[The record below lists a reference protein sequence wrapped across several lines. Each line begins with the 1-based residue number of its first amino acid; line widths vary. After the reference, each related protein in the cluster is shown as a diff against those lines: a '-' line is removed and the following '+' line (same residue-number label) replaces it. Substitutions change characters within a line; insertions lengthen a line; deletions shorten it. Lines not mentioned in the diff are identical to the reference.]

1 MATRIVFELSIQ
13 DANAAVRLEELRAQ
27 LRELNKELRG
37 ADRGSQEF
45 AKLAIEAA
53 GTKAEIAKLT
63 EEQKKLRREFAAT
76 QVPKDSLA
84 GLRLEYAKLSQEV
97 AKLSAVER
105 QSPFGQ
111 SLVKNAASVKREI
124 DGIEQSIGRFTGN
137 VGNYKLAL
145 NSVFDI
151 AGGVLLGGGIANG
164 IGLITDQLNKGI
176 RAVEDYGAALSRL
189 SAITGV
195 TGEELEVL
203 KTRAEE
209 LTTIDVN
216 GKVIVNTATE
226 IFEAF
231 TLVGSARPELLKDAE
246 ALQEVT
252 KQAIVL
258 SKASGDDLVTS
269 VEAVTTT
276 LGQFQLGADK
286 SREII
291 NQLAAGSKEGASEI
305 ADTTQALQKFG
316 TTAAVTNVSTAESV
330 ALIET
335 LADRQLKGAEAGTQ
349 LRNIL
354 AKLAGADV
362 LPRSAVQQLSEAGVS
377 LNVLRDTSLPLS
389 DRLKELGKISGD
401 TAALTKVFGLENL
414 AAAQIITQG
423 IPKYEELLVKIQGT
437 DEAYKQAGINADN
450 FKTRVENLEKQG
462 INALTRAFLGLEPAL
477 SAGVQVFSELIELLF
492 DMGEAIGDN
501 KEEYLA
507 LAAALIALNSTT
519 LQNIASQASLL
530 FTTKGMTVANA
541 QALLGVNV
549 LTSAE
554 ARQAVVT
561 RALAAAQA
569 AMPLLAL
576 VAGVYLV
583 VKAFD
588 VYNESLSAAET
599 ASRAVADAQE
609 DIAESSGREVAALS
623 ANIGV
628 LNDAA
633 ASQTDRAAAIKAL
646 NDQYPD
652 YLRGINLDLQT
663 SAQLAII
670 QRELTDQIIRKA
682 AAQAKSNAL
691 AEISSSIVEKELK
704 IAELQRKQQGGS
716 FTLQD
721 RSFIIQNEQNKLK
734 QLRTELEVTSKRFD
748 EVFKLGQTQESQV
761 IEIVDPKSL
770 KETADATKTT
780 LDQIAADRAELTEK
794 ERKQLEKEQSSRK
807 SAQEKQ
813 LKESNDTQKQIE
825 AQEKRVS
832 DIRRSIRELET
843 KDENQ
848 FSSELTEIENR
859 RLSALEKNAERTL
872 ALREKIAK
880 QTGQPIAAAQA
891 GQTVT
896 AQVQAVSGT
905 TKADL
910 SEAALIDQETEAIN
924 EAFDRQKE
932 VVNERRAEIQ
942 EEQIRAL
949 EDLRL
954 EVTNIAAENAVKIAE
969 AAQKALDVS
978 FAAQRADLK
987 RLFDLQNKEIIEG
1000 QISGD
1005 FSTED
1010 ADQLRL
1016 DNQVQFNEKALAL
1029 EREYASKVVEVSNNI
1044 RDTKIAASQATLT
1057 VELATIERRRQAAVE
1072 ALEKE
1077 QTTTGSDLSAQIS
1090 AVNQRAAE
1098 EAKAAQEDF
1107 AQTVVDTSL
1116 EAKTAQLGAI
1126 QEVDDAQ
1133 AQAHASQLQRI
1144 EDEKAKRDEIK
1155 NAAIEA
1161 AGSIAGAIFQIEEN
1175 RIAQEGKTK
1184 TDAINK
1190 EYEKKKEAA
1199 QGNAKLLAKLD
1210 KEQAAKVAA
1219 VEKEQA
1225 EKRKRIAIIEAII
1238 NTALAVV
1245 KAAPN
1250 PVLMALAAIVGAA
1263 QVAVIASQKFE
1274 KGGIAAV
1281 GAAKKTGTF
1290 GGRPHSAGGT
1300 KGRFDDGTEIEV
1312 EADEVFVILNK
1323 RASAAIRN
1331 LSEINYK
1338 YGGRKFET
1346 GGIMDFTPQIAI
1358 PAASAGATQI
1368 VVVAEAK
1375 FSEEQITQIANEL
1388 ASRTAA
1394 ESRAAIAN
1402 GLDDANRRNERETS
1416 MAQNREG

>member
-13 DANAAVRLEELRAQ
+13 DANAAVKLEELKAQ
-27 LRELNKELRG
+27 LRELNKELRST
-37 ADRGSQEF
+37 DSGSDKFKELSVQ
-45 AKLAIEAA
+45 AA

-63 EEQKKLRREFAAT
+63 QEQNKLRKEFAAT
-76 QVPKDSLA
+76 QLPKDSLA
-84 GLRLEYAKLSQEV
+84 ALRLEYSRLAVEVSKLSE
-97 AKLSAVER
+97 AER
-105 QSPFGQ
+105 KSSFGQ

-137 VGNYKLAL
+137 VGNYKLAF
-145 NSVFDI
+145 NSLFDI

-164 IGLITDQLNKGI
+164 IGLITDQMNKGI
-176 RAVEDYGAALSRL
+176 RAVEDYGESLSRL

-231 TLVGSARPELLKDAE
+231 TLVGSARPELLKDAD

-258 SKASGDDLVTS
+258 SKASGDDLKTS

-305 ADTTQALQKFG
+305 VDTTQALQKFG

-377 LNVLRDTSLPLS
+377 LNVLRDTSLPLA

-477 SAGVQVFSELIELLF
+477 SAGVEVFSELIELFF

-530 FTTKGMTVANA
+530 FTTKGMTLANA

-554 ARQAVVT
+554 ARQAIIT
-561 RALAAAQA
+561 KALAAAQA

-576 VAGVYLV
+576 VSGIYLV

-588 VYNESLSAAET
+588 VYNESLSAAEK
-599 ASRAVADAQE
+599 ASRSVADAQE
-609 DIAESSGREVAALS
+609 QIAESSGREVATLS

-628 LNDAA
+628 LSDAA
-633 ASQTDRAAAIKAL
+633 ASQQQRADAIKQL
-646 NDQYPD
+646 TNQYPE
-652 YLRGINLDLQT
+652 YLKGINLETQT

-670 QRELTDQIIRKA
+670 QKELTDQIVQQA
-682 AAQAKSNAL
+682 AARAKSNAL
-691 AEISSSIVEKELK
+691 ADISTQIVEKELK
-704 IAELQRKQQGGS
+704 IAELRRKQEEGS
-716 FTLQD
+716 FSFQD
-721 RSFIIQNEQNKLK
+721 RSFIIQSEE
-734 QLRTELEVTSKRFD
+734 LRVKSLRSELEATGKKFD
-748 EVFKLGQTQESQV
+748 EVFKLGQPQESQV
-761 IEIVDPKSL
+761 LTIIDPASL
-770 KETADATKTT
+770 KKQADTVKEVTDKIAQDRDKLTDKEQKV
-780 LDQIAADRAELTEK
+780 LDK
-794 ERKQLEKEQSSRK
+794 ERRAREVAEAKR
-807 SAQEKQ
+807 
-813 LKESNDTQKQIE
+813 LKDLDDQQKAIE
-825 AQEKRVS
+825 AQAKRIAE
-832 DIRRSIRELET
+832 IRASIRGLEA

-848 FSSELTEIENR
+848 FSAELTEIENR
-859 RLSALEKNAERTL
+859 RLTALEKNAERTL
-872 ALREKIAK
+872 ALRDKISK

-891 GQTVT
+891 SQTVT

-910 SEAALIDQETEAIN
+910 SEAALIDEETAAIN
-924 EAFDRQKE
+924 AAFDRQKE
-932 VVNERRAEIQ
+932 VVTEKRAEIQ
-942 EEQIRAL
+942 EEQVRAL

-969 AAQKALDVS
+969 AAQKVLDIS
-978 FAAQRADLK
+978 FSAQRADLK

-1005 FSTED
+1005 FSTEE

-1016 DNQVQFNEKALAL
+1016 DNQIQFNEKSLAL
-1029 EREYASKVVEVSNNI
+1029 EREYASKVVEVSNNV

-1057 VELATIERRRQAAVE
+1057 VELSTIERRRQAAVE

-1090 AVNQRAAE
+1090 AVNQKAAE

-1107 AQTVVDTSL
+1107 AQTVIDTSQY
-1116 EAKTAQLGAI
+1116 AKAAQLGAI

-1133 AQAHASQLQRI
+1133 AQAHASELQRI
-1144 EDEKAKRDEIK
+1144 EDERAKREEIK

-1190 EYEKKKEAA
+1190 EYEKRKEAA

-1225 EKRKRIAIIEAII
+1225 EKRKRIAIIEAVI

-1250 PVLMALAAIVGAA
+1250 PVLMALAAIIGAA

-1274 KGGIAAV
+1274 RGGVAPV
-1281 GAAKKTGTF
+1281 GAKKSGTF

-1312 EADEVFVILNK
+1312 EADEIFMILNK
-1323 RASAAIRN
+1323 RASAAIRRMSDLN
-1331 LSEINYK
+1331 FQ
-1338 YGGRKFET
+1338 YGGKKFEA
-1346 GGIMDFTPQIAI
+1346 GGVMDFTPQISF
-1358 PAASAGATQI
+1358 PSASNTATQI

-1375 FSEEQITQIANEL
+1375 FSEEQISQIANEL
-1388 ASRTAA
+1388 ATKTATESRT
-1394 ESRAAIAN
+1394 AIAN

-1416 MAQNREG
+1416 LAINREG